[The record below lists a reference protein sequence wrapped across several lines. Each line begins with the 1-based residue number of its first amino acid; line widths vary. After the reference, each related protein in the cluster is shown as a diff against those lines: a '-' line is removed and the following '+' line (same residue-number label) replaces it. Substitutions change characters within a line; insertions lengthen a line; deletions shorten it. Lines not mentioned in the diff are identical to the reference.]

1 MEWFN
6 REEKRLKYWQKI
18 TVRSKKEKTKKSNV
32 KTDKSKKDVKN
43 KRHFWKDF
51 KAELKKVV
59 WPTPKQL
66 LNSTV
71 AVITI
76 VLVTALIV
84 FVLDMGFEAINK
96 HGINKLQ
103 AALQNNNTVAENTTS
118 EENTDEASSAESTVE
133 DTTNNAE

>member
-1 MEWFN
+1 MAKVN
-6 REEKRLKYWQKI
+6 
-18 TVRSKKEKTKKSNV
+18 

-59 WPTPKQL
+59 WPTPRQL
-66 LNSTV
+66 VNSTV

-84 FVLDMGFEAINK
+84 FVLDLGFEAIK
-96 HGINKLQ
+96 THGIDKLQ
-103 AALQNNNTVAENTTS
+103 TNLQSKFSNTIENTTS
-118 EENTDEASSAESTVE
+118 ENTGEASSENNIVSESTVE
-133 DTTNNAE
+133 AENATENAQ

>member
-1 MEWFN
+1 MA
-6 REEKRLKYWQKI
+6 
-18 TVRSKKEKTKKSNV
+18 KKENV
-32 KTDKSKKDVKN
+32 KKKDVKN

-103 AALQNNNTVAENTTS
+103 AALQNNNTVAENTTL
-118 EENTDEASSAESTVE
+118 EENTDEASSEDATTT
-133 DTTNNAE
+133 DTTNEAE

>member
-1 MEWFN
+1 MAKVN
-6 REEKRLKYWQKI
+6 
-18 TVRSKKEKTKKSNV
+18 

-66 LNSTV
+66 VNSTV

-84 FVLDMGFEAINK
+84 FVLDLGFEAAK
-96 HGINKLQ
+96 THGIDKLQ
-103 AALQNNNTVAENTTS
+103 SSLQSKNSNTVENTTS
-118 EENTDEASSAESTVE
+118 ESTDEASSE
-133 DTTNNAE
+133 NNAVEENAEETENTTETAE

>member
-1 MEWFN
+1 MA
-6 REEKRLKYWQKI
+6 
-18 TVRSKKEKTKKSNV
+18 KTNKVN
-32 KTDKSKKDVKN
+32 KTDKTKN

-66 LNSTV
+66 VNSTI

-84 FVLDMGFEAINK
+84 FILDLGFEAIK
-96 HGINKLQ
+96 THGIDRLQ
-103 AALQNNNTVAENTTS
+103 SSLQGKNENTVENTTS
-118 EENTDEASSAESTVE
+118 ENTDNASSENTTVE
-133 DTTNNAE
+133 TENATEAAE